1 MLMPSRLIVALAFT
15 TVVGAC
21 RPAPDA
27 AASARI
33 DALFAEWNRADSPG
47 CGVGVSRHGAI
58 VFERGYGMANIE
70 RQMPIT
76 PATVF
81 DVASIAKPFT
91 AMSILLLAG
100 QGRLRLDD
108 EVWIYMPDWVHRSDR
123 VTIRH
128 LLAHTAG
135 LRDVFLLTELGP
147 PPADGRNINHHLQG
161 ILAGQRGLN
170 FPPGSEFSYNNGGYN
185 VLAGIAERVSG
196 MSFQA
201 FVEAHIF
208 QPLGMSRSLIRRQ
221 PGVIHPDQ
229 AAGYHHDG
237 QGFQLAHE
245 GGADRSGIVGNS
257 GLSTTTGDLL
267 RWMQTFAEPLAGDR
281 AHLNEMQTP
290 TALPGGGASPYGL
303 GFEVGADRGLQTV
316 GHGGGDRG
324 IAAYLIRYPSQGVVA
339 AVLCNFDNLG
349 GRVGVLARQVA
360 ALYLPA
366 PEGPA
371 AAAEVPPA
379 VTLTAEELASKTGLY
394 RDAATDTF
402 GRLYVRDGTL
412 MASADAGDGAGDS
425 VVLTPVAK
433 DRFIVPHTPIVAT
446 FVPAPDTGALEVHV
460 TGFGP
465 QPMISRRV
473 ETGFAPSASDL
484 AAYAGRYAN
493 PDLGVIYT
501 LEAELS
507 GLQMRIPGRASVS
520 LQPILPDAF
529 YGSLVD
535 LIRFS
540 RDDRGRLTGF
550 TINRTSVRNL
560 RFERIR

>member
-1 MLMPSRLIVALAFT
+1 MPSRLIVALAFT

-21 RPAPDA
+21 RPVPDA
-27 AASARI
+27 AAPARM

-47 CGVGVSRHGAI
+47 CGVGVSRNGAI
-58 VFERGYGMANIE
+58 VFERGYGMANVE
-70 RQMPIT
+70 RQIPIT
-76 PATVF
+76 PTTVF

-108 EVWIYMPDWVHRSDR
+108 EVWIHMPEWVHRRDR

-147 PPADGRNINHHLQG
+147 PPADGRNINDHLQG
-161 ILAGQRGLN
+161 ILARQRGVN

-185 VLAGIAERVSG
+185 LLAGIVARVSG
-196 MSFQA
+196 MPFQA

-208 QPLGMSRSLIRRQ
+208 QPLGMSRSLIRHQ
-221 PGVIHPDQ
+221 PGLIHPDQ
-229 AAGYHHDG
+229 AAGYHHNG

-281 AHLNEMQTP
+281 AHFNEMQTP

-303 GFEVGADRGLQTV
+303 GFEVGADRGLPTV

-324 IAAYLIRYPSQGVVA
+324 IAAYLVRYPSQGVVA
-339 AVLCNFDNLG
+339 AVLCNLDNLG
-349 GRVGVLARQVA
+349 GKVGVLARQVA
-360 ALYLPA
+360 SLYLPA
-366 PEGPA
+366 PESPA
-371 AAAEVPPA
+371 AAAADDVPPA
-379 VTLTAEELASKTGLY
+379 VTLTPEELASKTGLY

-425 VVLTPVAK
+425 VVLTPVGT
-433 DRFIVPHTPIVAT
+433 DRFIVPHTPIVVT

-465 QPMISRRV
+465 QPAISRRV
-473 ETGFAPSASDL
+473 ETGFAPSATEL
-484 AAYAGRYAN
+484 AAFAGRYAN
-493 PDLGVIYT
+493 PDLDVIYT
-501 LEAELS
+501 LEVDTS
-507 GLQMRIPGRASVS
+507 GLQIRMPGRASVP
-520 LQPILPDAF
+520 LQPIFRDAF

-535 LIRFS
+535 LIRFA
-540 RDDRGRLTGF
+540 RDARGRVTGF

-560 RFERIR
+560 HFERVR